1 MTGDDDVWYEVSIMK
16 QRMMGIGSYALAEA
30 KQVVGKGESL
40 LLEAEDRSRPWA
52 LAQEGCPL
60 RWWWCRWFQNDS
72 KAENKRKAERRRV
85 IWWSKEAGLMMGCV
99 FVKRDGKKMED
110 EVGQES
116 AGGQHL
122 PSSNAID
129 ACSLTECWCWK
140 GKQLNI
146 SQLPF
151 FPIILVL
158 AEYLLIT
165 YQEIIHLF

>member
-1 MTGDDDVWYEVSIMK
+1 
-16 QRMMGIGSYALAEA
+16 
-30 KQVVGKGESL
+30 
-40 LLEAEDRSRPWA
+40 
-52 LAQEGCPL
+52 
-60 RWWWCRWFQNDS
+60 
-72 KAENKRKAERRRV
+72 
-85 IWWSKEAGLMMGCV
+85 MMGCV

-129 ACSLTECWCWK
+129 ACPLTECWCWK